1 MMKVL
6 FVVWENDPFFKI
18 GGLGD
23 VARSLPD
30 ALKKINVDI
39 RVIIPYYKVVK
50 MGRNKKTKIGQYSF
64 LYAGKKVNI
73 EIWEALNPYTKVIGY
88 FLKNTKYLNKVSL
101 IETWAF
107 FDKAVVEL
115 IKSGILNWTP
125 DILHVN
131 DCHAALIPL
140 LIKQEKMPIHTML
153 TIHNLTFQKKTSLN
167 IIKKIGIDPNLYK
180 TDRWEIK
187 NKQINFLQEGIIH
200 ADIIT
205 TVSPTYAKEILTEE
219 LGCGL
224 HEILRAKNKH
234 VYGILNGIDID
245 WRHTSRNP
253 AVKYP
258 YGPKEKRIGEKI
270 QYYDWRIGK
279 ALDKEFLQK
288 KLGLKVGKDIPMF
301 CFIGRLAGAQKG
313 LDILHRMLRRID
325 QTKLQFVIMG
335 TGEKEWEERFKWLS
349 TFYPK
354 SISCNFK
361 FDDTLAH
368 QIYAASDF
376 IIIPSKYEPCGL
388 IQMVAMLFGTIPIAH
403 RTGGLVDSINDGH
416 NGFLFSTYTSEALE
430 EKVINATAMWE
441 NDKKTYENMVNQAL
455 ATDFSWKKNANEYVK
470 LYKKLMQASI
480 SVDEVVSD
488 NSSAFPISIS

>member
-1 MMKVL
+1 MNVL

-23 VARSLPD
+23 IARSLPG
-30 ALKKINVDI
+30 ALKSMNVDI

-50 MGRNKKTKIGQYSF
+50 MGRNKKTKIGDYSF
-64 LYAGKKVNI
+64 LYAGKNVKV
-73 EIWEALNPYTKVIGY
+73 EIWQALNPYTKVIAY
-88 FLKNTKYLNKVSL
+88 FLKNTKYLDIVSP
-101 IETWAF
+101 IETWGF

-131 DCHAALIPL
+131 DCHAGLIPL
-140 LIKQEKMPIHTML
+140 LVKQEELPIRTML
-153 TIHNLTFQKKTSLN
+153 TIHNLTFQKKASLS
-167 IIKKIGIDPNLYK
+167 IIQKMGIDPNLCK
-180 TDRWEIK
+180 TLQWEIK
-187 NKQINFLQEGIIH
+187 SKQINFLQEGILQ
-200 ADIIT
+200 ADVIT

-219 LGCGL
+219 FGCGL
-224 HEILRAKNKH
+224 HEILRAKKGH

-245 WRHTSRNP
+245 WHHTSRDP
-253 AVKYP
+253 AVKFP
-258 YGPKEKRIGEKI
+258 YGPKEERIGEKI
-270 QYYDWRIGK
+270 QYYDWRDGK

-301 CFIGRLAGAQKG
+301 CFIGRLSGAQKG
-313 LDILHRMLRRID
+313 LDILHRMLRRVD
-325 QTKLQFVIMG
+325 QTKLQFVVLG
-335 TGEKEWEERFKWLS
+335 TGEKEWEERFRWLS

-354 SISCNFK
+354 NISCNFK

-403 RTGGLVDSINDGH
+403 RTGGLIDSIKEGY
-416 NGFLFSTYTSEALE
+416 NGFLFSNYTSEALE
-430 EKVINATAMWE
+430 EKVEKAVAMWE
-441 NDKKTYENMVNQAL
+441 NDRGAYEAMVDHAL
-455 ATDFSWKKNANEYVK
+455 ATDFSWVKNAKEYLL
-470 LYKKLMQASI
+470 LYKKLLVESTPMLDEIMIDNAYPVSI
-480 SVDEVVSD
+480 
-488 NSSAFPISIS
+488 I

>member
-1 MMKVL
+1 MNVL

-23 VARSLPD
+23 VARSLPG
-30 ALKKINVDI
+30 ALKILDVDI

-50 MGRNKKTKIGQYSF
+50 MGRNKKTRIGEYSF
-64 LYAGKKVNI
+64 LYAGKKVKV
-73 EIWEALNPYTKVIGY
+73 EIWQALNPYTKVIGY
-88 FLKNTKYLNKVSL
+88 FLKNTKYLDVVSV
-101 IETWAF
+101 IETWGF
-107 FDKAVVEL
+107 FNKAVVEL

-125 DILHVN
+125 DVLHVN

-140 LIKQEKMPIHTML
+140 LVKQEKLPIKTIL
-153 TIHNLTFQKKTSLN
+153 TIHNLTFQKRTSLSV
-167 IIKKIGIDPNLYK
+167 IQKMGIDPNLCK
-180 TDRWEIK
+180 IDSWEIK
-187 NKQINFLQEGIIH
+187 GKQINFLQEGIIH
-200 ADIIT
+200 ADIVT

-224 HEILRAKNKH
+224 HEILRAKSGQ

-245 WRHTSRNP
+245 WRHTSRIP
-253 AVKYP
+253 AIKFP
-258 YGPKEKRIGEKI
+258 YGPKEERVGEEI
-270 QYYDWRIGK
+270 EYYDWRDGK

-288 KLGLKVGKDIPMF
+288 KLGLKIGKDIPMF

-325 QTKLQFVIMG
+325 QTKLQFVVMG
-335 TGEKEWEERFKWLS
+335 AGEKAWEERFRWLS

-361 FDDTLAH
+361 YDDTLAH

-403 RTGGLVDSINDGH
+403 RTGGLIDSIKEGY
-416 NGFLFSTYTSEALE
+416 NGFLFSKYTSEALE
-430 EKVINATAMWE
+430 EKVIEATEMWT
-441 NDKKTYENMVNQAL
+441 NDKGTYEAMVDNAL
-455 ATDFSWKKNANEYVK
+455 ATDFSWKKNANEYLK
-470 LYKKLMQASI
+470 LYKKLFAESI
-480 SVDEVVSD
+480 PKINETMIDNAVVY
-488 NSSAFPISIS
+488 PVSIG